1 VKYLTQGRHRL
12 AVGGVHQHRCVGGTH
27 DDPIGLDFP
36 AFDWQG
42 TNQAELLASVD
53 RFDRGESAKKGG

>member
-1 VKYLTQGRHRL
+1 MQITELL
-12 AVGGVHQHRCVGGTH
+12 AQMGGLKSMAKELG

-53 RFDRGESAKKGG
+53 RFDRGEPAEKGG